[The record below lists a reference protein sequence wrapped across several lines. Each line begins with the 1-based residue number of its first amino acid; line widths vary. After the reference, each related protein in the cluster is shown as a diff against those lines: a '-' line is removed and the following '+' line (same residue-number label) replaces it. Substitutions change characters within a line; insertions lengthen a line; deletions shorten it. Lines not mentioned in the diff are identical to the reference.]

1 MSRQH
6 KADLLRQGRIWN
18 LALIS
23 RYCISELEPT
33 LEVFLQ
39 RLRLLNAAIH
49 VGAQG
54 ADVEQ

>member
-1 MSRQH
+1 MSRRQ
-6 KADLLRQGRIWN
+6 KTDLLRQGRIWN
-18 LALIS
+18 LALIT
-23 RYCISELEPT
+23 RHCISDLEAI

-54 ADVEQ
+54 AAVEQ